1 MIYYTVHAKARMIFR
16 GITEEMVKNS
26 LIEPDKV
33 GFGYDGKS
41 LVFKKFGKKI
51 MKVVFKKIKNSVVIV
66 SVIWD

>member
-1 MIYYTVHAKARMIFR
+1 MIYYTVHAQARMIFR
-16 GITEEMVKNS
+16 GITEKMVKNA
-26 LIEPDKV
+26 LTKPDKI

-51 MKVVFKKIKNSVVIV
+51 MKIVFINKKSSHIII